1 MMKKLENV
9 WECSRM
15 ILPEHKNRIIDDNN
29 EQERREKPI
38 LDLQEIE
45 RFEIL
50 LYRSMEEHSPIT
62 LTLFDPMENI
72 LKRGIV
78 MKLDKQQ
85 GIKLRWSEEEWDW
98 FKMEDVIA
106 ITT

>member
-1 MMKKLENV
+1 MIKKLENI

-15 ILPEHKNRIIDDNN
+15 ILPEHKNRIIYDNN

-45 RFEIL
+45 RFEKL

-62 LTLFDPMENI
+62 LTLFDPIENI
-72 LKRGIV
+72 LVRGIV

-85 GIKLRWSEEEWDW
+85 GIKLRCSVGEWDW
-98 FKMEDVIA
+98 FKMENVIA

>member
-1 MMKKLENV
+1 M
-9 WECSRM
+9 
-15 ILPEHKNRIIDDNN
+15 
-29 EQERREKPI
+29 
-38 LDLQEIE
+38 
-45 RFEIL
+45 

-85 GIKLRWSEEEWDW
+85 GIKLRWSEDEWDW